1 MPMLRFCVICTTI
14 RQRAFGN
21 TGLQAFNAV
30 QAGVSPMFKTII
42 SKLKSRVERIFQS
55 YAAHRL
61 RLLQRE
67 DGTAAVEFGLVAAP
81 FFALLFA
88 IMETALV
95 FFASQTLETAAAD
108 SARLILTGQAQN
120 YDEGAFKTA
129 VCARIHGLF
138 DCINGINVDVRKY
151 ASFASAD
158 LTKPVDANGNVVK
171 NYQTTG
177 PCDIVVARLIYQFPV
192 YVSLLGFDL
201 ADMSGGKRLVVATS
215 VFRNEPYS
223 GPPCSP

>member
-1 MPMLRFCVICTTI
+1 
-14 RQRAFGN
+14 
-21 TGLQAFNAV
+21 
-30 QAGVSPMFKTII
+30 MFRKII
-42 SKLKSRVERIFQS
+42 SNLKSRVDRIFQS
-55 YAAHRL
+55 YVAHRL

-67 DGTAAVEFGLVAAP
+67 DGTAAVEFALVAAP

-95 FFASQTLETAAAD
+95 FFSSQVLETAAVD
-108 SARLILTGQAQN
+108 SARLILTGQAQG

-129 VCARIHGLF
+129 VCGKIQGLF
-138 DCINGINVDVRKY
+138 DCVNGVSVDVRKY

-158 LTKPVDANGNVVK
+158 MSKPVDANGNVVK
-171 NYQTTG
+171 NYQNTS

-192 YVSLLGFDL
+192 YVSLLGFNL
-201 ADMSGGKRLVVATS
+201 ADMAGGKRLVVATS

-223 GPPCSP
+223 GPPCTP